1 MSTEQKPRYD
11 FKMLLGDILVFRA
24 HLIDAETY
32 YFLEVENFGVD
43 ESYKQLFLEIIKGE
57 FSLKYYENSDIN
69 NRVLPEHTKELDVS
83 GEDVFERLKNSKE
96 LLESLFGLTAVYEET
111 RLNDMIMFRYDGHD
125 LNIAYGL
132 NPKSAADVYSI
143 SNHLIKAVA
152 ANNTN
157 FGEVLQMKEF
167 AGSTVVPY
175 QSERIDKPVLDIIIK
190 AISDINNKVID
201 STFAHSQEKYANVYK
216 KFIQKLKEI
225 RKLKELKTFEII
237 IGDKPY
243 AIKDLDYLKKIDEHL
258 YNDTI
263 TGVAK
268 IHHVEKF
275 LTSREHIYSVVVQY
289 DGKNIKFHFDKNL
302 PDFEQML
309 RVVKENDEK
318 DVRFE
323 GIKTTEETILVSQ
336 LSKHK

>member
-1 MSTEQKPRYD
+1 MSAEQKPRYD

-24 HLIDAETY
+24 HLIDEETY
-32 YFLEVENFGVD
+32 YFLEVEHFGID

-57 FSLKYYENSDIN
+57 FALKYYDNEDIN
-69 NRVLPEHTKELDVS
+69 DRVLPDSTKELNIS
-83 GEDVFERLKNSKE
+83 GNTLFERLENAKE

-111 RLNDMIMFRYDGHD
+111 SLNDMIMFRYDGHD

-143 SNHLIKAVA
+143 SNNLIKAVA

-167 AGSTVVPY
+167 ASSTVIPY
-175 QSERIDKPVLDIIIK
+175 QSEKVDEPVLHIIIK
-190 AISDINNKVID
+190 AINDINKKAID
-201 STFAHSQEKYANVYK
+201 STFAHSQEMYANVYK
-216 KFIQKLKEI
+216 KFIQKLKDV
-225 RKLKELKTFEII
+225 RKLKELKTFEVI
-237 IGDKPY
+237 IGQKAY
-243 AIKDLDYLKKIDEHL
+243 ALEDLDYLKKIDEQL
-258 YNDTI
+258 FNDTI
-263 TGVAK
+263 SGVAT

-275 LTSREHIYSVVVQY
+275 LTSRENIYSVVVQY

-309 RVVKENDEK
+309 HVVKENDEK

-323 GIKTTEETILVSQ
+323 GTKIKEETILVSQ
-336 LSKHK
+336 LSKL